1 MQSSRN
7 TILLTSNMAASLAAA
22 AITFTL
28 GVSSAQARTFEQI
41 TVIADTHIDGG
52 PGTSRYDKLED
63 FVLKMN
69 DQLAHPEERGA
80 WSRTDLVVVVGDMV
94 DDMNTDEDVPNK
106 GTANV
111 RRLTIV
117 MNRLDVGWDY
127 ALGNHDV
134 SKLGENS
141 APQPCDWTFNQAKR
155 RENKWLN
162 ITGIDPKWKRRVA
175 GHNSKWVMYLLHSW
189 RKCMVTG
196 SNKRWHGNSQLN
208 WLEDN
213 LAADKTAGKKMIIFQ
228 HVAPSTVGS
237 GDWGKDLVDRARFK
251 NDLKA
256 YKGPIELIIVGHGHS
271 WENDDI
277 FSGKILVREVDSMG
291 DEAEQPPGQDT
302 ALDSMV
308 IRLRANGTSKAWKVN
323 FPDTQGPGLS
333 DPI

>member
-1 MQSSRN
+1 MPRSRN
-7 TILLTSNMAASLAAA
+7 TILLTSNMAACLAAA

-28 GVSSAQARTFEQI
+28 GVSSAQARKFEQI
-41 TVIADTHIDGG
+41 TVIADTHVEGG
-52 PGTSRYDKLED
+52 PGTPENDKVDD

-80 WSRTDLVVVVGDMV
+80 WSRTDLVVVVGDLV
-94 DDMNTDEDVPNK
+94 DQMNTDEDVPNK

-111 RRLTIV
+111 RRLTIL

-127 ALGNHDV
+127 ALGNHDLK
-134 SKLGENS
+134 KLGENS
-141 APQPCDWTFNQAKR
+141 APQPCDWTIDQAKR

-196 SNKRWHGNSQLN
+196 SNRRWHGNRQLK
-208 WLEDN
+208 WFEDN
-213 LAADKTAGKKMIIFQ
+213 LAADKAAGKKMIIFQ
-228 HVAPSTVGS
+228 HVAPINVDS
-237 GDWGKDLVDRARFK
+237 GDWGKDLVGRARFI
-251 NDLKA
+251 NDLKT
-256 YKGPIELIIVGHGHS
+256 YQGPIKLIIVGHGHS
-271 WENDDI
+271 WENARLYGGRI
-277 FSGKILVREVDSMG
+277 RVREVDSIG
-291 DEAEQPPGQDT
+291 GAPGQD

-308 IRLRANGTSKAWKVN
+308 IRLRANGTSDAWKVN